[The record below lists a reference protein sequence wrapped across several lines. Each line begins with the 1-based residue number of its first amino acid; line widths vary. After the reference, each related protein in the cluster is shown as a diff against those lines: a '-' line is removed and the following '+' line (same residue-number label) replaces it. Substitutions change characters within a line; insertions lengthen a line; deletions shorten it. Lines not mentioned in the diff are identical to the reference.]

1 MPTITEIK
9 QSIEQVTRGP
19 ENMAA
24 AVKGVDVK
32 TLRYKPAPNKWCIL
46 EILAHLADA
55 EVVFGHRIRQC
66 LAEADSTICPMDQD
80 AWANNLGYM
89 EAPVEESLGA
99 FRYARAANVRLMRRL
114 NEADLEKSAYHPER
128 KRKVTVGEIVG
139 YMQAHDPNH
148 LGQIERLK
156 SSAK

>member
-1 MPTITEIK
+1 MTLAETK
-9 QSIEQVTRGP
+9 QQIEQIARGP
-19 ENMAA
+19 ESISA
-24 AVKGVDVK
+24 AVKGLDAK

-89 EAPVEESLGA
+89 EASAEESLAA
-99 FRYARAANVRLMRRL
+99 FRAARAANVRLMRRL
-114 NEADLEKSAYHPER
+114 KEADLGKGAYHPEK

>member
-1 MPTITEIK
+1 MTLAEAK
-9 QSIEQVTRGP
+9 QSIERIARGP
-19 ENMAA
+19 ENFAA
-24 AVKGVDVK
+24 AVKGVDSK
-32 TLRYKPAPNKWCIL
+32 TLRYKPAADKWCIL

-66 LAEADSTICPMDQD
+66 LAETDSTICPMDQD

-89 EAPVEESLGA
+89 EASAEESLAA
-99 FRYARAANVRLMRRL
+99 FRAARAANVRLMRRL
-114 NEADLEKSAYHPER
+114 KEADLEKGAYHPEK
-128 KRKVTVGEIVG
+128 KRKVTVGEIIG

-156 SSAK
+156 ASAK

>member
-1 MPTITEIK
+1 MTLAEAK
-9 QSIEQVTRGP
+9 QNIEQVARGP
-19 ENMAA
+19 ENIAA

-66 LAEADSTICPMDQD
+66 LAEGDSTICPMDQD
-80 AWANNLGYM
+80 AWANNFGYM
-89 EAPVEESLGA
+89 EASAEESLAA
-99 FRYARAANVRLMRRL
+99 FRAARAANVRLMRRL
-114 NEADLEKSAYHPER
+114 KEADLEKGAYHPEK

-156 SSAK
+156 ASAK

>member
-1 MPTITEIK
+1 MTLGEAKP
-9 QSIEQVTRGP
+9 QIEQVARGP
-19 ENMAA
+19 ENIAA
-24 AVKGVDVK
+24 AMKGVDVK

-80 AWANNLGYM
+80 AWANHLGYM
-89 EAPVEESLGA
+89 EASAEESLAA
-99 FRYARAANVRLMRRL
+99 FRAARAANVRLMRRL
-114 NEADLEKSAYHPER
+114 KEADLEKGAYHPER

-139 YMQAHDPNH
+139 YMQTHDPNH

-156 SSAK
+156 AAAK

>member
-1 MPTITEIK
+1 MTLSEAK
-9 QSIEQVTRGP
+9 QNIEQIARGR
-19 ENMAA
+19 ENFAA
-24 AVKGVDVK
+24 AVKGADGK
-32 TLRYKPAPNKWCIL
+32 TLRYNPGLNKWCIV

-89 EAPVEESLGA
+89 EASAEESLA
-99 FRYARAANVRLMRRL
+99 TFRAARDANVRLMRRL
-114 NEADLEKSAYHPER
+114 KEADLEKGAYHPEK
-128 KRKVTVGEIVG
+128 KRKVTVGEIIG

-156 SSAK
+156 ASAK